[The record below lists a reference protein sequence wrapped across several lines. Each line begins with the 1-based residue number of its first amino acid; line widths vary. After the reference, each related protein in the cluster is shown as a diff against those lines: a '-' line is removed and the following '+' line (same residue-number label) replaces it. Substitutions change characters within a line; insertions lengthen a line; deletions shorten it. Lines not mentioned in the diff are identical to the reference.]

1 MGLARVVLIDPEA
14 GRRCPG
20 ICGRIE
26 AIARGAL
33 TLRQIEW
40 TRWGEVPA
48 SGVPEPDLVVIRA
61 SARRPLAEAMRP
73 LRGRWNS
80 AAVLGAACDYAP
92 GVPELLDSMQAGLDD
107 FLCCPFTETDFVAR
121 LSRLVPQAP
130 ARAPAAGRANLDGM
144 VGESAPFLAAAE
156 RIPPVARSDAV
167 VLIGGETG
175 VGKELFARAV
185 HRSGPRRDGPFVAVN
200 CSGLP
205 DQLLENELFGHAR
218 GAYTDAGAPEKGLL
232 AEAEGGTIFLDE
244 VDTLTPS
251 SQAKLLR
258 FVQDR
263 AYRPLGC
270 VREVAADVRVIAATN
285 ADLGRLVAARQF
297 RQDLFHRLDVL
308 RIDVPPLRA
317 RATDIPLLAAH
328 FLARYAERYGRSRL
342 RLSPAARRKL
352 LAHAWPGNVR
362 ELEGAL
368 HRAVVFSAG
377 AILDAGDIDLPAA
390 EPAATASRITLRAA
404 RGVAV
409 LEADRA
415 YLERLLAEHRGN
427 LSQAARAAGSD
438 RRTLQR
444 LLSKHGIARSSF
456 LADF

>member
-1 MGLARVVLIDPEA
+1 
-14 GRRCPG
+14 
-20 ICGRIE
+20 
-26 AIARGAL
+26 
-33 TLRQIEW
+33 
-40 TRWGEVPA
+40 
-48 SGVPEPDLVVIRA
+48 
-61 SARRPLAEAMRP
+61 MR
-73 LRGRWNS
+73 
-80 AAVLGAACDYAP
+80 
-92 GVPELLDSMQAGLDD
+92 
-107 FLCCPFTETDFVAR
+107 
-121 LSRLVPQAP
+121 
-130 ARAPAAGRANLDGM
+130 AAGRADLDGM
-144 VGESAPFLAAAE
+144 VGESAPFLAALE

-185 HRSGPRRDGPFVAVN
+185 HRNGPRRDGPFVAVN

-205 DQLLENELFGHAR
+205 DQLLENELFGHTR
-218 GAYTDAGAPEKGLL
+218 GAYTDAGAPGKGLL

-258 FVQDR
+258 FLQDR

-270 VREVAADVRVIAATN
+270 AREVSADVRVIAATN
-285 ADLGRLVAARQF
+285 ADLRQLVAARQF

-317 RATDIPLLAAH
+317 RAPDIPLLAAH
-328 FLARYAERYGRSRL
+328 FLARHAERYGRGRL

-390 EPAATASRITLRAA
+390 EPAATAGRITLRTA

-409 LEADRA
+409 HEADRA

-427 LSQAARAAGSD
+427 LSQAARASGSD

-456 LADF
+456 LGDS